1 MNNVDIPLF
10 VWWDGHNEEQCLFLN
25 EHLMLIYLRNEL
37 ATYWNNYNTGLQ
49 VKTSPRLWYFVF
61 SGFLFL
67 QNSTILLFPSLFNHS
82 LFTVF
87 HLLQIRHK
95 RWKKAQNNTRSKATA
110 FLFNYLFIYRVHREP
125 STYLEMII
133 VSSRVF
139 SLRVRRSSEL
149 QSARV
154 DVKASMFSGEWG
166 RYQLIILRTG

>member
-110 FLFNYLFIYRVHREP
+110 ICSYTECTENQAPTLKWLSFPAAFSPSESDAALNCRVP
-125 STYLEMII
+125 VLM
-133 VSSRVF
+133 
-139 SLRVRRSSEL
+139 
-149 QSARV
+149 
-154 DVKASMFSGEWG
+154 
-166 RYQLIILRTG
+166 